1 MRVPD
6 IIMKKRDGGELSPE
20 EIFFLIDG
28 MVSGDVPDY
37 QMSAFCMAVYF
48 QGMTSA
54 ETTALTLAMARSGEI
69 VDLSAIRGTK
79 VDKHS
84 TGGVGDT
91 TTLVLAPMVAAT
103 GVPVAKMSGRG
114 LGHTGGTLDKL
125 ESIPGMRVS
134 LSEEEFIEQ
143 VNRIGIAIVGQT
155 EDVAPADKILYALR
169 DVTATVESIPL
180 IAASIMSKKLATGA
194 DAIVLDVK
202 TGTGAFMH
210 DLSQAEALAGLM
222 VDIGRMARRKMA
234 AVISDM
240 NQPLGH
246 GVGNTL
252 EVIEAVQTLAGEERG
267 RLFDLC
273 LELGARMVVM
283 GGAESSI
290 EAARVRLNDVV
301 DSGAALEKL
310 REMVVA
316 QGGDPAYIDDPR
328 RLPVAPYS
336 EYITAPC
343 SGYVA
348 SVDAMTLGRAAM
360 SMGAGRARKED
371 SVDLECG
378 LVTLVSI
385 GDPVEQ
391 GQPVAK
397 LYASSTSLLT
407 EGLSVAAKAYTYSAE
422 PIEPPPLVYRIIE
435 S

>member
-6 IIMKKRDGGELSPE
+6 IIMKKRDGHELSSE
-20 EIFFLIDG
+20 EISFLIEG

-48 QGMTSA
+48 QGMTPR
-54 ETTALTLAMARSGEI
+54 ETTALTLAMTRSGEI
-69 VDLSAIRGTK
+69 VDLSNIRGTK

-91 TTLVLAPMVAAT
+91 TTLVLAPMVAAC

-125 ESIPGMRVS
+125 ESIPGMRVT
-134 LSEEEFIEQ
+134 LSEEEFMEQ
-143 VNRIGIAIVGQT
+143 VNRIGIAVVGQT
-155 EDVAPADKILYALR
+155 EDVAPADKTLYALR

-210 DLSQAEALAGLM
+210 DLTCARELASLM
-222 VDIGRMARRKMA
+222 VDIGGMAGRRMA

-246 GVGNTL
+246 AVGNTL
-252 EVIEAVQTLAGEERG
+252 EVIEAIQTLSGEKRG
-267 RLFDLC
+267 RIFDLC
-273 LELGARMVVM
+273 LELGARMVEM
-283 GGAESSI
+283 AGAESDI
-290 EAARVRLNDVV
+290 DAARFRLQKTVE
-301 DSGAALEKL
+301 SGAALEKL
-310 REMVVA
+310 REMVIA
-316 QGGDPAYIDDPR
+316 QGGDAGYVDDPK
-328 RLPVAPYS
+328 RLSVAEFS
-336 EYITAPC
+336 ESISAPC

-360 SMGAGRARKED
+360 SMGAGRQRKED
-371 SVDLECG
+371 SVDLSCG
-378 LVTLVSI
+378 LVTLVSV
-385 GDPVEQ
+385 GDPIEE
-391 GQPVAK
+391 GQPVVELHASNRSK
-397 LYASSTSLLT
+397 LS
-407 EGLSVAAKAYTYSAE
+407 EGLSYAARAFTYSPD
-422 PIEPPPLVYRIIE
+422 PIQPPPLVYETIQR
-435 S
+435 